1 MVALFGDACF
11 LVGLSDKTDEHHRD
25 AVKIWKKLLSTN
37 VINGLK
43 NIIISE
49 YVLVETFQC
58 MQSHVGFEAATNAY
72 NELINNCKV
81 QQATSS
87 MVQLAINNKLEPYR
101 NHRTRQPPIG
111 LTDAIS
117 LVIMDKLKTPW
128 ILSFDDG
135 YDRIPLIKRIH
146 NEDTLPFNKSV
157 F

>member
-1 MVALFGDACF
+1 MALFGDTCF
-11 LVGLSDKTDEHHRD
+11 LVGLSDKTDGHHRD

-58 MQSHVGFEAATNAY
+58 MQSHAGFEAATYAY
-72 NELINNCKV
+72 NELIKNCKV
-81 QQATSS
+81 QRVTFP
-87 MVQLAINNKLEPYR
+87 MVQLAINKKLEPYR

-111 LTDAIS
+111 LTDAVS